1 MGVNVDFKIN
11 DPKASKFVRKYRQC
25 DAILRMIESKVF
37 DNININNTNHDKN
50 EEIISINP
58 KINDLELYQYS
69 LDYELYF
76 TLKEYYFWKCI
87 EVTGLVENVS
97 IELSTLLRRLI
108 EIDCLY
114 RLTNQKGKELS
125 KTNLRIFKIKTL
137 HTEVG
142 EKELKKLSSS
152 FNISLK
158 AFKSLLSSPSCS
170 FLIGLIPDYSRPRT
184 LIENAFKNDP
194 EALEVMLANYDSFS
208 SKIHEAY
215 EDIPFIADDVRYV
228 ELINKTHAKKL
239 KEVLRLTN
247 DGPITGKKIF
257 EAKCDH
263 LMELIIKLDYS
274 LQSLPQ
280 NIFKPLFNKK
290 RVDEKEVERIFA
302 VFIHLFNFLKSTYS
316 SLIVSYS
323 DNEIKGTLILNKYI
337 FERIALFN
345 FLINEVREVIPFKF
359 RLYWDSSVYYTA
371 HLLDTKSKED
381 IKYDE
386 SMKQYEKEIEDGS
399 IELFNALKKYNRL
412 NRFGPLT
419 KEELLNRCK
428 LHPSY
433 AIYLKDNNLT
443 SNVSLMLY
451 NLLPNKNDKS
461 ELSSYL
467 LSYIKGVEVSHSSC
481 ALLFKDDETFKIDIY
496 HSFKLVNMFATK
508 VIDFVFN
515 NLSSL
520 YSEYDVGSN
529 ETLDIFSE
537 LIKLKNVND
546 EIKDEIDNIF
556 IKDNKIKEDEELDK
570 EELKRILIE
579 VSKFDVTKL

>member
-1 MGVNVDFKIN
+1 MG
-11 DPKASKFVRKYRQC
+11 P
-25 DAILRMIESKVF
+25 L
-37 DNININNTNHDKN
+37 
-50 EEIISINP
+50 
-58 KINDLELYQYS
+58 
-69 LDYELYF
+69 
-76 TLKEYYFWKCI
+76 
-87 EVTGLVENVS
+87 TG
-97 IELSTLLRRLI
+97 R
-108 EIDCLY
+108 
-114 RLTNQKGKELS
+114 
-125 KTNLRIFKIKTL
+125 
-137 HTEVG
+137 
-142 EKELKKLSSS
+142 
-152 FNISLK
+152 
-158 AFKSLLSSPSCS
+158 
-170 FLIGLIPDYSRPRT
+170 
-184 LIENAFKNDP
+184 
-194 EALEVMLANYDSFS
+194 
-208 SKIHEAY
+208 
-215 EDIPFIADDVRYV
+215 
-228 ELINKTHAKKL
+228 
-239 KEVLRLTN
+239 
-247 DGPITGKKIF
+247 KIF

-274 LQSLPQ
+274 LQSLSQ

-290 RVDEKEVERIFA
+290 RVDVKEIERIFG
-302 VFIHLFNFLKSTYS
+302 VFVHLFKFLKSTYS

-345 FLINEVREVIPFKF
+345 FLINEVKEVIPFKF

-371 HLLDTKSKED
+371 HLLDSKSKED
-381 IKYDE
+381 PKYNESIKE
-386 SMKQYEKEIEDGS
+386 YEKEIEEGS
-399 IELFNALKKYNRL
+399 IELFSALKKYNRL

-451 NLLPNKNDKS
+451 NLLPNKQDKS

-481 ALLFKDDETFKIDIY
+481 SLLFKDDEAFKIDIY
-496 HSFKLVNMFATK
+496 HSFNLVNMFASK
-508 VIDFVFN
+508 VIGFIFN

-520 YSEYDVGSN
+520 YSSYDIGSN
-529 ETLDIFSE
+529 ETIDIFSE

-579 VSKFDVTKL
+579 VSKFDVTKI